1 MAVTVV
7 NLFQAVQVKVNQGK
21 LRAVPRTAGKPL
33 AQGIH
38 GMETVVRA
46 GQVVGQGNVP
56 QVSERAGQSYM
67 HVHAGQKNIGY
78 RRLAHE
84 IGRSGMEPLR
94 DAVVIFPVRE
104 EHYREVVKRE
114 LLAYAQAYLVT
125 VQVRHVYVQE
135 NQVDAFRIEKI
146 QRLLARTARH
156 DAVTHL
162 RQHLVHLLL
171 HLGAVIDHENL
182 FFDHRRYSFRPNLYS

>member
-1 MAVTVV
+1 MA
-7 NLFQAVQVKVNQGK
+7 A
-21 LRAVPRTAGKPL
+21 
-33 AQGIH
+33 
-38 GMETVVRA
+38 VVRA

-56 QVSERAGQSYM
+56 QVPERAGQPYM

-78 RRLAHE
+78 RILAHE

-104 EHYREVVKRE
+104 EHYREVIERE

-135 NQVDAFRIEKI
+135 NQVDAFRIEEI

-162 RQHLVHLLL
+162 RQHFIHLLL